1 MAEARY
7 DRAVEAGETET
18 TTSAAVVRAMRPAD
32 VPAVI
37 AVERLS
43 FAVGWPHTA
52 FERELSTNAMAR
64 YIVLEAPAAGVSGLA
79 GFGGIWLMVDEAH
92 IVTVAVVP
100 EQRGRGFGRL
110 LVHGLVSLARQNA
123 MDVATL
129 ECRVSNTEA
138 RALYADYG
146 FYEVGL
152 RKRYYADNGE
162 DAVIMTTESLT
173 SPAYVRRLERLEDKL
188 RTLLPAW
195 ECMLPG

>member
-1 MAEARY
+1 
-7 DRAVEAGETET
+7 
-18 TTSAAVVRAMRPAD
+18 MRPAD

-52 FERELSTNAMAR
+52 FERELSGNTMAR
-64 YIVLEAPAAGVSGLA
+64 YIVLEAAAAGGASLA
-79 GFGGIWLMVDEAH
+79 GFVGIWLMVDEAH

-100 EQRGRGFGRL
+100 EQRGHGFGRL

-138 RALYADYG
+138 RALYGDYG

-162 DAVIMTTESLT
+162 DAVIMTTESLR
-173 SPAYVRRLERLEDKL
+173 SPAYLRRFGRLEEKL
-188 RTLLPAW
+188 RALLPAW